1 MRKDILI
8 RTSVVAALLILFVTG
23 LLIAMH
29 FKPKKYEYYTFSSEK
44 GISDRCEIKQ
54 SLECEIDGKMTEVYQ
69 FSEATNE

>member
-1 MRKDILI
+1 MKRDILI

-29 FKPKKYEYYTFSSEK
+29 FKPKKYEYFTFSGEK

-54 SLECEIDGKMTEVYQ
+54 RLECKIDGKMTEVYQ
-69 FSEATNE
+69 FSEVTNE